1 MSSPFDEIPTGRY
14 HKRIARAATLGGSI
28 APPLAFAGVGLAALA
43 LRPQLTGVAPLLPAI
58 QADLGVSHAAVGLL
72 ATIPIVCMGVFAP
85 PAPYLVRRLGTRIVL
100 ALCLGV
106 IAGFGLV
113 RAGAP
118 GILALLL
125 ATVPIGIAM
134 GVGGAVMPIAIKER
148 FAHRPVLPSGIYAVG
163 LNIGAASGAAVAV
176 PLAHALGGWRASLAV
191 LSLGL
196 AVLPAAWL
204 ALTRGRPAHVVAPG
218 RSPKL
223 PYRRWMAWALVAF
236 YGIDAFVFFCLTS
249 WLASAYVERGWSSA
263 AAGGLVA
270 SFQLATI
277 PGTLAVSAV
286 ADRFG
291 SRRFYM
297 VGGSLLLLVG
307 TTGLAAVPAG
317 GYAWSI
323 VCGLAL
329 GALAP
334 VLFALPL
341 DLSERPEDV
350 GPLAAMMY
358 LGGSLLAAVGPLV
371 LGTLRDATGD
381 FSLPLWV
388 LVGSSALLAASALPF
403 TRQRFA
409 LSSPLTG
416 VRSSQPADGGSE

>member
-1 MSSPFDEIPTGRY
+1 
-14 HKRIARAATLGGSI
+14 
-28 APPLAFAGVGLAALA
+28 
-43 LRPQLTGVAPLLPAI
+43 
-58 QADLGVSHAAVGLL
+58 VGLL
-72 ATIPIVCMGVFAP
+72 ATIPIVCMGVFAA
-85 PAPYLVRRLGTRIVL
+85 PAPYLVRRLGTRLVL
-100 ALCLGV
+100 AVSLGV
-106 IAGFGLV
+106 IAGFGLA

-125 ATVPIGIAM
+125 ATVPVGIAM
-134 GVGGAVMPIAIKER
+134 GVAGAVMPIAIKER
-148 FAHRPVLPSGIYAVG
+148 FADRPVLPSGIYAVG

-196 AVLPAAWL
+196 AVLPLAWL
-204 ALTRGRPAHVVAPG
+204 GLTRSRPAHVVAAG

-223 PYRRWMAWALVAF
+223 PYRRWIAWALVLF
-236 YGIDAFVFFCLTS
+236 YGIDALIFFGLTS
-249 WLASAYVERGWSSA
+249 WLASAYIERGWSSA
-263 AAGGLVA
+263 AAGGLLA

-277 PGTLAVSAV
+277 PGTLAISAV

-291 SRRFYM
+291 SRRFYL

-307 TTGLAAVPAG
+307 TAGLAALPAA

-323 VCGLAL
+323 VCGLGL
-329 GALAP
+329 GGVAP

-358 LGGSLLAAVGPLV
+358 LGGSLMAAVGPLL
-371 LGTLRDATGD
+371 LGMVRDATGD
-381 FSLPLWV
+381 FTVPLWL
-388 LVGSSALLAASALPF
+388 LVGSSALLVAAALPF
-403 TRQRFA
+403 TRRRF
-409 LSSPLTG
+409 SY
-416 VRSSQPADGGSE
+416 